1 MNLLTDKYL
10 ATYLEMLDVDLEQ
23 SFQKINEQDWT
34 QESLRFAT
42 AVSVMSSSRIEGE
55 TLEIDSYL
63 KHKLQQV
70 EYLPDLTRRP
80 NDLYEAYEFARDHR
94 LTGANLLKA
103 HSLTTRHLLP
113 EAYRGVVRAGNMLI
127 MDDRTQRIS
136 YEATS
141 GAVVKAE
148 FEQFISE
155 MEALI
160 NEPLDTSEVFYYAA
174 LIHLVFVKIHPFNDG
189 NGRTARLL
197 EKWFI
202 AEKLGGKAWF
212 IGSERYYYDHLSMYY
227 RNLRVVGLFYDQ
239 LDYGKSV
246 PFLLMLAG
254 AVTEGSIQ

>member
-94 LTGANLLKA
+94 L
-103 HSLTTRHLLP
+103 
-113 EAYRGVVRAGNMLI
+113 
-127 MDDRTQRIS
+127 
-136 YEATS
+136 
-141 GAVVKAE
+141 
-148 FEQFISE
+148 
-155 MEALI
+155 
-160 NEPLDTSEVFYYAA
+160 
-174 LIHLVFVKIHPFNDG
+174 
-189 NGRTARLL
+189 
-197 EKWFI
+197 
-202 AEKLGGKAWF
+202 
-212 IGSERYYYDHLSMYY
+212 
-227 RNLRVVGLFYDQ
+227 
-239 LDYGKSV
+239 
-246 PFLLMLAG
+246 
-254 AVTEGSIQ
+254 

>member
-23 SFQKINEQDWT
+23 SFQKINEQNWT

-55 TLEIDSYL
+55 SLEIDSYL

-80 NDLYEAYEFARDHR
+80 NDLYEAYEFARGHR
-94 LTGANLLKA
+94 LTGVNLLKA
-103 HSLTTRHLLP
+103 HALTTRHLLP
-113 EAYRGVVRAGNMLI
+113 EAYRGVVRSGNMLI

-136 YEATS
+136 YEAAS

-155 MEALI
+155 MEVLI
-160 NEPLDTSEVFYYAA
+160 NEPLNTAEVFYYAA
-174 LIHLVFVKIHPFNDG
+174 LTHLVFVKIHPWQRQDG
-189 NGRTARLL
+189 PAAGEMVSGRKARQQGMVYWQRAPLL
-197 EKWFI
+197 SASCDVLPESPC
-202 AEKLGGKAWF
+202 GG
-212 IGSERYYYDHLSMYY
+212 
-227 RNLRVVGLFYDQ
+227 
-239 LDYGKSV
+239 SV
-246 PFLLMLAG
+246 L
-254 AVTEGSIQ
+254 

>member
-70 EYLPDLTRRP
+70 EYLADLTQRP
-80 NDLYEAYEFARDHR
+80 NDLYEAYEFARDHQ
-94 LTGANLLKA
+94 LTGTSLLKV
-103 HSLTTRHLLP
+103 HSLTTKHLLP
-113 EAYRGVVRAGNMLI
+113 EAYSGVVRSGNMLI

-136 YEATS
+136 YEAAS

-148 FEQFISE
+148 YEQFISE

-160 NEPLDTSEVFYYAA
+160 KEPLDTSEVFYYSA
-174 LIHLVFVKIHPFNDG
+174 LIHLVFVKIP
-189 NGRTARLL
+189 
-197 EKWFI
+197 
-202 AEKLGGKAWF
+202 
-212 IGSERYYYDHLSMYY
+212 
-227 RNLRVVGLFYDQ
+227 RN
-239 LDYGKSV
+239 KH
-246 PFLLMLAG
+246 
-254 AVTEGSIQ
+254 